1 MSDKKPRGRPFQKGN
16 KISKGAPQLT
26 SDERHTRQMNA
37 LEFMRIANK
46 YLYCSVAELVDLA
59 QDTSLP
65 VIEGIVI
72 KVLMLAGQSGDER
85 KLEFV
90 LNRIMGKPKEFVDVT
105 SSDGSMSG
113 QAKVV
118 ITLPENFR
126 SKKS

>member
-1 MSDKKPRGRPFQKGN
+1 
-16 KISKGAPQLT
+16 
-26 SDERHTRQMNA
+26 
-37 LEFMRIANK
+37 
-46 YLYCSVAELVDLA
+46 VAELVELA